1 MSSISTAVNPL
12 PILAGVLT
20 SPRQTF
26 KATLKTPRWLAPI
39 IITILIGMIGNA
51 FYYWRVNPD
60 WEQRV
65 RSRIEQHSV
74 ATGQTMSS
82 DQIAQQVATARMFG
96 RFFIVLPAISVPL
109 SGIVVAVLYCVM
121 FGLTFLGAPPFTRS
135 EERRV

>member
-26 KATLKTPRWLAPI
+26 KATLRTPRWLAPI

-51 FYYWRVNPD
+51 VYYWRVNPA

-74 ATGQTMSS
+74 ATGQTVSS
-82 DQIAQQVATARMFG
+82 DQIAPQVATARIPG
-96 RFFIVLPAISVPL
+96 RLLPVLPATPAPSL
-109 SGIVVAVLYCVM
+109 RLAAAVLSSLP
-121 FGLTFLGAPPFTRS
+121 FARTFPAAPPP
-135 EERRV
+135 